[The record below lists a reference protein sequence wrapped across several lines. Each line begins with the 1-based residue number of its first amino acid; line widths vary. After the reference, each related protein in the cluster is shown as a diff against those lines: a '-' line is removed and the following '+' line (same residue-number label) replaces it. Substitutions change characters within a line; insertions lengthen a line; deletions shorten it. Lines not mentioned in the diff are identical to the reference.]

1 MLSIFFKLI
10 NHLYIILPTPHP
22 LLWLHL
28 QHMEVPGP
36 RVQSELQLP
45 AYTTAIATPHMS
57 CIYSLCC
64 SLRLCWILSPMIEPA
79 TSQKHWV
86 LNLVSHN
93 RNSLYIH
100 MPSFMID
107 LFIYFILFWI
117 LFLIYRVFFDVLDV
131 FYTCMLNTFTPS
143 VACFWFTLQHVLKS
157 NFFPFNKNQFTT
169 FFLLLCM
176 LFSVLCL
183 L

>member
-36 RVQSELQLP
+36 RVESELQLP
-45 AYTTAIATPHMS
+45 AYTTATATPHMS
-57 CIYSLCC
+57 CIYNLCC
-64 SLRLCWILSPMIEPA
+64 SLRLCWILKPMIEPA

-117 LFLIYRVFFDVLDV
+117 SFLIYRGFFRCAGCLL
-131 FYTCMLNTFTPS
+131 YM
-143 VACFWFTLQHVLKS
+143 HVEY
-157 NFFPFNKNQFTT
+157 FHPICG
-169 FFLLLCM
+169 LLLVYFTAYFEKQF
-176 LFSVLCL
+176 FSFQ
-183 L
+183 